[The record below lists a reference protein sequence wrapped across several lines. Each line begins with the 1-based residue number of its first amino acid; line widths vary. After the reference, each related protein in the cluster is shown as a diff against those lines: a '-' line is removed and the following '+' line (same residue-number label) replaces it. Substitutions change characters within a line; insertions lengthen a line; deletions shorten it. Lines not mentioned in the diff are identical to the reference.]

1 MRRVL
6 VLGATSSIARAI
18 ADRLCSCGDSVF
30 LAARSSAE
38 LERIAQDLSIRY
50 GKSVGTDA
58 FDATDRKAASGVGE
72 PS

>member
-18 ADRLCSCGDSVF
+18 ADRLCSRGDSVF

-38 LERIAQDLSIRY
+38 LERIGRDLSVRY
-50 GKSVGTDA
+50 YGEEGG
-58 FDATDRKAASGVGE
+58 DRRFRGNLF
-72 PS
+72 